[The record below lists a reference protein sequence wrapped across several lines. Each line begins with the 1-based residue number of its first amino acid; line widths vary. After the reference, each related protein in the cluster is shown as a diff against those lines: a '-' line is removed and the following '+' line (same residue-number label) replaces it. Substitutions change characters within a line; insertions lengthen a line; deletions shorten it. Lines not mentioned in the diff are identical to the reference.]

1 MIFFFCFLFG
11 WLVGFYVISRSA
23 AFFPFLFYYFWYMDV
38 QVKFQLT
45 KMIKKGVS
53 SLGKLTFKLTIDKAR
68 LDEEN
73 APISRSCQPGR
84 GIDQVDK
91 DSNLSSTLLLRFQR
105 SETKK
110 KQ

>member
-23 AFFPFLFYYFWYMDV
+23 AFFPFSFLLLLVYGCAGQISTNKND
-38 QVKFQLT
+38 Q
-45 KMIKKGVS
+45 KGVS

-110 KQ
+110 NQ